1 MVVFWFLLLKIKMDI
16 KLFTYSATQ
25 MSNGPTCILD
35 VVVEDGLGN
44 HQCFDMLSSKSIEY
58 FTWLYARLRGP
69 WCPPLWISS
78 LSPLMVLPLWGFL
91 PTNGLVDGCWS
102 LDALIGNANHGCRLL
117 ASTQCLAAS
126 WLLVVVCQ
134 ISLNVLQLHVL

>member
-58 FTWLYARLRGP
+58 FT
-69 WCPPLWISS
+69 
-78 LSPLMVLPLWGFL
+78 
-91 PTNGLVDGCWS
+91 
-102 LDALIGNANHGCRLL
+102 
-117 ASTQCLAAS
+117 
-126 WLLVVVCQ
+126 
-134 ISLNVLQLHVL
+134 